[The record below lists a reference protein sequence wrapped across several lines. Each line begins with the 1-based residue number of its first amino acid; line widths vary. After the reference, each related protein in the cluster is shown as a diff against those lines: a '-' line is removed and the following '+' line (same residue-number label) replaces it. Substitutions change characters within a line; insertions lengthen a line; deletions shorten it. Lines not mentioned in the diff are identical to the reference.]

1 MHVDAILEI
10 LHLIAAVVFVSPMVV
25 YPFVGVAAL
34 RAGNSA
40 GAASAARSTRLM
52 GLLALSVVVF
62 GSLAV
67 AGADPDR
74 LTFLTPWLLVSLIAY
89 LLSVIAAVAVVAPAL
104 VTGSRTPDRAGPRL
118 VALVGAIGVVVLTL
132 VVTVVMVWQPT
143 G

>member
-34 RAGNSA
+34 RAGNST

-67 AGADPDR
+67 AGADPER
-74 LTFLTPWLLVSLIAY
+74 LTFVTPWLLVSLIAY
-89 LLSVIAAVAVVAPAL
+89 LLSVGVAVGVVTPAL
-104 VTGSRTPDRAGPRL
+104 FAGGRAPDRVGPRAT
-118 VALVGAIGVVVLTL
+118 ALAGAIAVVVLTL
-132 VVTVVMVWQPT
+132 VVTVLMVWQPA

>member
-34 RAGNSA
+34 SAGNSA

-67 AGADPDR
+67 AGADPER

-89 LLSVIAAVAVVAPAL
+89 LGSVIVAVGVVAPAL
-104 VTGSRTPDRAGPRL
+104 FAGARRPDHSSPRIT
-118 VALVGAIGVVVLTL
+118 ALVGGIVVVILTL
-132 VVTVVMVWQPT
+132 VVTVLMVWRPA

>member
-10 LHLIAAVVFVSPMVV
+10 LHLIAAVVFVSPMLV

-34 RAGNSA
+34 RAGNAA

-74 LTFLTPWLLVSLIAY
+74 LTFVTPWLLVSLIAY
-89 LLSVIAAVAVVAPAL
+89 LLSVAIAVGVVAPAL
-104 VTGSRTPDRAGPRL
+104 FAGGHAPDRAGPRAI
-118 VALVGAIGVVVLTL
+118 ALAGAIAVGVLTL
-132 VVTVVMVWQPT
+132 VVTVLMVWRPT

>member
-10 LHLIAAVVFVSPMVV
+10 LHLIAAVVFVSPMLV

-34 RAGNSA
+34 GRGNA
-40 GAASAARSTRLM
+40 TGAASAARSTRRM

-67 AGADPDR
+67 ATADSER
-74 LTFLTPWLLVSLIAY
+74 LTFVTPWLLVSLVAY
-89 LLSVIAAVAVVAPAL
+89 LLSVIVAVAVVAPAL
-104 VTGSRTPDRAGPRL
+104 SAGAHTPDRAGPRV

-132 VVTVVMVWQPT
+132 VVTVLMVWQPE

>member
-10 LHLIAAVVFVSPMVV
+10 LHLIAAVVFVSPMLV

-34 RAGNSA
+34 RARNA
-40 GAASAARSTRLM
+40 EGAASAARSTRLM

-89 LLSVIAAVAVVAPAL
+89 LLSVAVAVGAVTPAL
-104 VTGSRTPDRAGPRL
+104 VAGSRSPDRAGPRTL
-118 VALVGAIGVVVLTL
+118 ALAGAIAVVVLTL
-132 VVTVVMVWQPT
+132 VVTVLMVWQP
-143 G
+143 GG

>member
-104 VTGSRTPDRAGPRL
+104 VTGSRTPDRAEPRL

-132 VVTVVMVWQPT
+132 VVTVLMVWQPT